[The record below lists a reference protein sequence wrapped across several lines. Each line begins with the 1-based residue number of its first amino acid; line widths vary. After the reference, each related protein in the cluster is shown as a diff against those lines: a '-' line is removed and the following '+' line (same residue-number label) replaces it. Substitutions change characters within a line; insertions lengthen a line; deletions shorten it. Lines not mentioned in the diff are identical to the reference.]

1 MTDADKVLDQY
12 LGVWNEHDADR
23 RHELVGE
30 LYVSTAYYA
39 NQSADYQGIAE
50 VERAVTRNYD
60 GFLSKGYTFEMAEG
74 AAAHH
79 GSVRVPWRMLAPD
92 GTTVAA
98 AGMQFLSIDDSG
110 KVARDIQFI
119 TQAPRS

>member
-1 MTDADKVLDQY
+1 MTDKVLDQY
-12 LGVWNEHDADR
+12 LKVWNEHDAGR
-23 RHELVGE
+23 RRELVGE
-30 LYVSTAYYA
+30 LYATSAYYA
-39 NQSADYQGIAE
+39 NQSAEYQGRAE

-60 GFLSKGYTFEMAEG
+60 GFLSKGYTYEMAEG
-74 AAAHH
+74 GAAHH

-98 AGMQFLSIDDSG
+98 AGMQFLSLDDSG
-110 KVARDIQFI
+110 QVTRDIQFI